1 MKKITALLLVV
12 LMLAQLASCGSGTND
27 AKDTTPTGE
36 TTGTESTADSET
48 ETEEVPD
55 LPEKDYGGQVLHMV
69 TEENYERFIYAA
81 EITGESVNDAL
92 YTARTNVEERFNVSI
107 LNDIVVPEGAR
118 TITDNTVKSGED
130 AFFLAQNHD
139 RTTASLALNGWL
151 YNIYD
156 LPYIDT
162 TKEWWPHF
170 TVDSLTINGRM
181 YYMSNYINWNGL
193 AQTRVIFANM
203 GLVSNFN
210 LGNLFEKVY
219 DRSWTLDNFA
229 AMTKDIYVDVD
240 GNGARDR
247 TDTYGF
253 FFEKTPYCWLEGFGV
268 ELYQKEG
275 KDSANITL
283 AAMEPKVVEL
293 VDKLH
298 DWCYSGAAGVNV
310 MLDEDWKG
318 SDQRVLYAQGNA
330 VFTTAGIDA
339 MLQEL
344 ADSDIDYAMLPFP
357 LLDDAQTDYIGA
369 CTDRL
374 TFVPI
379 TVQDLEQTGIVIEA
393 LNYEGYKN
401 VLPTYQESTLKKRY
415 ANSEDT
421 SKMLDIVFANRVISL
436 SYLYGDVS
444 LYFLGKVVPDNT
456 IASYVE
462 SVSNKEQKTI
472 DQIIALHSSDKT
484 K

>member
-1 MKKITALLLVV
+1 MRKITTLLLVV
-12 LMLAQLASCGSGTND
+12 LMLAQLVSCGNGENN
-27 AKDTTPTGE
+27 KE
-36 TTGTESTADSET
+36 TTAETIDSMVAAETESET
-48 ETEEVPD
+48 EIKPD
-55 LPEKDYGGQVLHMV
+55 LPDKDYGGQKLHML
-69 TEENYERFIYAA
+69 TETNYENFIYAS

-92 YTARTNVEERFNVSI
+92 YSARTSVEEQFNVSI
-107 LNDIVVPEGAR
+107 LNDIVVPECDTA
-118 TITDNTVKSGED
+118 TTDNTIKSGED

-139 RTTASLALNGWL
+139 RTTASMSLNGWF

-156 LPYIDT
+156 LPYVDT
-162 TKEWWPHF
+162 TKQWWPQF

-203 GLVSNFN
+203 GLVENFN
-210 LGNLFEKVY
+210 LGNLFEMVY
-219 DRSWTLDNFA
+219 SRTWTLDNFA
-229 AMTKDIYVDVD
+229 AMTKDIYIDVD

-253 FFEKTPYCWLEGFGV
+253 FYEKTPYCWLEGFGV
-268 ELYQKEG
+268 ELYQKKG

-283 AAMEPKVVEL
+283 AATEPKVISLVE
-293 VDKLH
+293 KLH
-298 DWCYSGAAGVNV
+298 DWCYNGAAGVNV

-318 SDQRVLYAQGNA
+318 SDQRTLYAKGNA
-330 VFTTAGIDA
+330 VFTTSGINS
-339 MLQEL
+339 MITEL
-344 ADSDIDYAMLPFP
+344 TDSDIDYAMLPFP
-357 LLDDAQTDYIGA
+357 LFDDTQADYIGP

-374 TFVPI
+374 TYVPI
-379 TVQDLEQTGIVIEA
+379 TVQDTEQAGILIEA

-444 LYFLGKVVPDNT
+444 LYFLGKVVPNNT
-456 IASYVE
+456 VSSYVE
-462 SVSNKEQKTI
+462 SVSNIEQKTI
-472 DQIIALHSSDKT
+472 DQIIALHSSDET